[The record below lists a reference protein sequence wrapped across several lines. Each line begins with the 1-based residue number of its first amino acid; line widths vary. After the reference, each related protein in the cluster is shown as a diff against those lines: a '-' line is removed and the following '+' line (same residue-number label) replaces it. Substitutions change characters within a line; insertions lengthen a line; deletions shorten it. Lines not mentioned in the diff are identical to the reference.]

1 MVTVRL
7 LPMAIAQVKFP
18 ALANALQLCSDL
30 PSNLACTNQQHLTHV
45 DKGSVTDI
53 NAVSHPFHYL
63 HSHFSL
69 PAWYHADH
77 SHFSQTSVEAKA
89 RRKAQNRAAQR
100 AFRERKEKY
109 VQELEG
115 KIQQMEQA
123 HKQERD
129 RLLENNQNL
138 TSLIQKLEAEV
149 LSLKNM
155 SPAMSDGK
163 GDTARSNFSGSPQ
176 PSDQSSVG
184 REATDVSVARE
195 DAGLKKS
202 GSQRSIGSRYCGSS
216 CRTTKD
222 GISFCAKLKE
232 EVCSSAFERLLSESI
247 FDHSG
252 EVNNAIEPVPIVTT
266 EMSIGLQNDGN
277 PQRGRKFSTFQKKFL
292 IDSNENDEYDLSS
305 GTSEA
310 FQHEPHP
317 DTLQSGKQL
326 ITCSQV
332 WERLCEHPQFEEF
345 DIEEL
350 CVQLKAKAKC
360 SGSGPVIE
368 EDELHEVL
376 EALESKLLQDNRA

>member
-1 MVTVRL
+1 
-7 LPMAIAQVKFP
+7 
-18 ALANALQLCSDL
+18 LANALQLCSNL
-30 PSNLACTNQQHLTHV
+30 ATNLACTNLQLLTPV

-53 NAVSHPFHYL
+53 NAVSHHSIISTAIFLYL
-63 HSHFSL
+63 PEIML
-69 PAWYHADH
+69 TTAT
-77 SHFSQTSVEAKA
+77 FSQTSVEAKA

-149 LSLKNM
+149 LSLKKV

-163 GDTARSNFSGSPQ
+163 EETARSSFSGSPQ
-176 PSDQSSVG
+176 PSDQSSVD
-184 REATDVSVARE
+184 REATDVSVIRE
-195 DAGLKKS
+195 DAGRLNKS
-202 GSQRSIGSRYCGSS
+202 GSQRSIGSRYCGTS

-247 FDHSG
+247 FDNSG

-266 EMSIGLQNDGN
+266 EMSIGLQNDGD
-277 PQRGRKFSTFQKKFL
+277 PQRGRKFSQFQKKFL

-317 DTLQSGKQL
+317 YTLQSGKQL

-350 CVQLKAKAKC
+350 CAQLKAKAKC

-376 EALESKLLQDNRA
+376 EALEFKLLQDNRA

>member
-1 MVTVRL
+1 M
-7 LPMAIAQVKFP
+7 
-18 ALANALQLCSDL
+18 
-30 PSNLACTNQQHLTHV
+30 LT
-45 DKGSVTDI
+45 T
-53 NAVSHPFHYL
+53 AT
-63 HSHFSL
+63 
-69 PAWYHADH
+69 
-77 SHFSQTSVEAKA
+77 FSQTSVEAKA

-149 LSLKNM
+149 LSLKKV

-163 GDTARSNFSGSPQ
+163 EETARSSFSGSPQ
-176 PSDQSSVG
+176 PSDQSSVD
-184 REATDVSVARE
+184 REATDVSVIRE
-195 DAGLKKS
+195 DAGRLNKS
-202 GSQRSIGSRYCGSS
+202 GSQRSIGSRYCGTS

-247 FDHSG
+247 FDNSG

-266 EMSIGLQNDGN
+266 EMSIGLQNDGD
-277 PQRGRKFSTFQKKFL
+277 PQRGRKFSQFQKKFL

-350 CVQLKAKAKC
+350 CAQLKAKAKC

-376 EALESKLLQDNRA
+376 EALEFKLLQDNRA